1 MLSLSRMRQNWL
13 PTALLLEGYNRHNAH
28 ISQKATATR
37 VLQGHYGKMRD
48 FLKETIF
55 NQTKHSSFKAG
66 GLLGTPAFQSVW
78 HLKRYSMQYAS
89 WSNKQFWVH
98 LQAFQARRQFHPIG
112 YTLSRQDFL
121 IFVLLL
127 QCTWNWNDKLYWL
140 HLLTDKAADHIVHP
154 TVPFLSAHTEM
165 GPLKELEE
173 RAVWMLSRNRTRKA
187 CQSTTY
193 YCSWDT
199 ILGHWRKLPES
210 SQKTKWWEIFF
221 LYNT

>member
-13 PTALLLEGYNRHNAH
+13 PTALLLKGYNRHNAH

-78 HLKRYSMQYAS
+78 HLMRYSMQYAS

-121 IFVLLL
+121 SLFCYCNVPEIEMTN
-127 QCTWNWNDKLYWL
+127 CIDSTC
-140 HLLTDKAADHIVHP
+140 LLTKLLTTSCIPLFPFSVPILKWDHWGNCKKGQCECSAGIVH
-154 TVPFLSAHTEM
+154 VKHVNQLLSIAHET
-165 GPLKELEE
+165 
-173 RAVWMLSRNRTRKA
+173 
-187 CQSTTY
+187 Q
-193 YCSWDT
+193 
-199 ILGHWRKLPES
+199 
-210 SQKTKWWEIFF
+210 F
-221 LYNT
+221 